1 MIESILLIIVNAGK
15 LISFCPIFATAK
27 KLALNKRYT
36 IAFLTIF
43 LTLLFDQWI
52 KVYIKLNFYYGESYE
67 LIGDWFQLHF
77 VENPGMAFG
86 WEIPFLGAAGAKI
99 LLSVFRIVAVGVI
112 MYYLVNLIKRKVSM
126 GLIISI
132 ALIFAGAFG
141 NIIDSLFYG
150 LIFSDSPHH
159 MSLAAET
166 VAFGEGYAGFLTGK
180 VVDMFSLSFFPPIF
194 NLADVAI
201 SVGVGMIIVFQRAS
215 FQNEFFPKKQEET
228 EAETSSN
235 KEENQESLS

>member
-1 MIESILLIIVNAGK
+1 MK
-15 LISFCPIFATAK
+15 
-27 KLALNKRYT
+27 KRYT

-52 KVYIKLNFYYGESYE
+52 KVHIKLNFYYGESYE
-67 LIGDWFQLHF
+67 LFGDWFQLHF

-86 WEIPFLGAAGAKI
+86 WEIPFLGKEGAKI

-112 MYYLVNLIKRKVSM
+112 MYYLLGLIKRKVST
-126 GLIISI
+126 GLIVSI

-141 NIIDSLFYG
+141 NIIDSLLYG

-166 VAFGEGYAGFLTGK
+166 VPFGDGYAGFLTGK

-201 SVGVGMIIVFQRAS
+201 SVGVGMIIVFQRSS
-215 FQNEFFPKKQEET
+215 FQNEFFSKKEEEVEET
-228 EAETSSN
+228 T
-235 KEENQESLS
+235 EENIQELQN